1 MSESHSEKLVL
12 VAGEALVDLLPKP
25 RQHGLYEAVLGG
37 SPFNVAIGLARLGTR
52 TGFAGRLSRDANG
65 DRFLEALE
73 KEGVDISFSIRAKQP
88 SPLAFVAPH
97 TAQTGARYAFYLKST
112 AYDGASPLKSDWPSP
127 VSHVHVGSFSALT
140 GKHGEAAL
148 AVLKWARKHASSS
161 FDPNIRPLVL
171 PARNKVVT
179 LVEARV
185 RLCSIVKAS
194 DEDMEWLYPGRDPT
208 QAIADWAC
216 YGPRLAVLTRGGN
229 GARAFFGRNS
239 VVLPAPATKVVDTV
253 GAGDSFMAALL
264 AVMGEDGALGGPVN
278 SIACEQVYKWLEF
291 AIRAAAITCTRKG
304 ADPPRRDELRGVT
317 AVGEKAPHRPSFP

>member
-1 MSESHSEKLVL
+1 MSDHHSGKAVIL

-25 RQHGLYEAVLGG
+25 RQHDLYEAVLGG
-37 SPFNVAIGLARLGTR
+37 SPFNVAIGLARLSTR
-52 TGFAGRLSRDANG
+52 AAFAGRLSRDANG
-65 DRFLEALE
+65 DRFVAALE
-73 KEGVDISFSIRAKQP
+73 KEGVDLAFSVRAKQP

-112 AYDGASPLKSDWPSP
+112 AYDGASPLKNDWPAA
-127 VSHVHVGSFSALT
+127 VAHVHVGSFSALI

-171 PARNKVVT
+171 PARNKVAA

-185 RLCSIVKAS
+185 RLCTIVKAS
-194 DEDMEWLYPGRDPT
+194 DEDMEWLYPGRDP
-208 QAIADWAC
+208 AEAMAEWAS

-229 GARAFFGRNS
+229 GARVFFGQNS
-239 VVLPAPATKVVDTV
+239 VVLPSPGIKVVDTV

-264 AVMGEDGALGGPVN
+264 AIMNDDGALGAAHAA
-278 SIACEQVYKWLEF
+278 ILRDQVYRWLEF
-291 AIRAAAITCTRKG
+291 AISAAAITCTRKG
-304 ADPPRRDELRGVT
+304 ADPPTRTEIDRFVSEVP
-317 AVGEKAPHRPSFP
+317 AK